1 LIIGPKINGNR
12 HSVKTNE
19 FYAFNL
25 FDINDGEYCDWAG
38 VTKVADAIGVKTV
51 PVVFHGEMPESWLD
65 VPALLAFSE
74 SQQYTN
80 GTTAKPAEGIVVKSD
95 YSRGDKLPRVSFKV
109 ISNKYLKK
117 YDL

>member
-1 LIIGPKINGNR
+1 M
-12 HSVKTNE
+12 
-19 FYAFNL
+19 
-25 FDINDGEYCDWAG
+25 
-38 VTKVADAIGVKTV
+38 GVKTV
-51 PVVFHGEMPESWLD
+51 PVVFHGEMPETWLD

-80 GTTAKPAEGIVVKSD
+80 GTCTKPAEGIVVKSD
-95 YSRGDKLPRVSFKV
+95 FSREDKLPRVSFKV